1 MKTETLFTSDLLTKG
16 TALTISAHAML
27 VVTKGNIRA
36 LLKEVVHREKKN
48 ENPTSWIDNDI
59 TRWFENQTMP
69 AIYDPFD
76 STIYRFTK
84 TLSHES
90 ILDEAKRT
98 GIYKIHTYT
107 EALAITIKGILA
119 GEVDEKGTGIVVYFQ
134 VDGNERLYRFRAWRR
149 GGGQLSVIVGKV
161 ILDRRFGAGGGA
173 CFSNN

>member
-1 MKTETLFTSDLLTKG
+1 MKTGTLFQSKLLAKG
-16 TALTISAHAML
+16 TVLTISAQARL

-36 LLKEVVHREKKN
+36 LLEEVVHREKKN

-59 TRWFENQTMP
+59 TSWFENQTMP

-134 VDGNERLYRFRAWRR
+134 VDGNERLYRFSAWRR
-149 GGGQLSVIVGKV
+149 DCGRLSVLVLKV
-161 ILDRRFGAGGGA
+161 NLNDKYDAGGGA